1 MKSIGFGLLLA
12 CLPALALAAPAEPA
26 MPSTMKRNFRFFHV
40 LSAAFALGILA
51 RGEAANV
58 ATPGSETVM
67 VSTFAGGARGYSDGI
82 GGAARF
88 MEPSSI
94 AIDAASNLYVTDT
107 LNNYIRKITPRGNVS
122 TFAGSGESGFS
133 DGAGRSAQFYS
144 PYGITIDAA
153 GNLYVAD
160 TFNHRIRKVSSKGE
174 VSTLAG
180 NSDMNY
186 ADGTGNT
193 ATFATPHG
201 IAIDAA
207 GNLYV
212 ADSMNSRIRKVT
224 QQGEVSTFA
233 GSTKGFAS
241 PGSIFGIRKKV
252 PSDETAIP
260 VKFGMPRGVAI
271 DAAGN
276 LYVTGADSI
285 HKISPNGKVSLLAGG
300 EEGFADGVGSAARFN
315 MPRGIAIDAAGNL
328 YVADMWNHRIR
339 KVTPNGEVSTL
350 AGSGATG
357 HKNGG
362 FADGL
367 GNAARFNEPL
377 DVAIDKAGNLYV
389 ADSLNNRIR
398 KLVFMNNRSTK

>member
-1 MKSIGFGLLLA
+1 MNMNYAFLHY
-12 CLPALALAAPAEPA
+12 
-26 MPSTMKRNFRFFHV
+26 F
-40 LSAAFALGILA
+40 SAAIAFCLVAES
-51 RGEAANV
+51 EAANA
-58 ATPGSETVM
+58 ATLGGETVM

-94 AIDAASNLYVTDT
+94 AIDAASNFYVTDT

-122 TFAGSGESGFS
+122 TFAGNGESGFS

-180 NSDMNY
+180 NDDMNY

-201 IAIDAA
+201 IAIDTA

-212 ADSMNSRIRKVT
+212 ADSMNSRIRRVT
-224 QQGEVSTFA
+224 PQGEVSTFA
-233 GSTKGFAS
+233 SSTKGFVP

-276 LYVTGADSI
+276 FYVTGADRI
-285 HKISPNGKVSLLAGG
+285 FKITPTEEVSLLAGG
-300 EEGFADGVGSAARFN
+300 EEGFADGIGSAARFN

-339 KVTPNGEVSTL
+339 KVTQNGEVSTL

-357 HKNGG
+357 RKNGG
-362 FADGL
+362 FADGP
-367 GNAARFNEPL
+367 GSAARFNEPL
-377 DVAIDKAGNLYV
+377 DIAIDKAGNLYV
-389 ADSLNNRIR
+389 ADSLNSRIR
-398 KLVFMNNRSTK
+398 KLVFMNNRSTKQD